1 MKLSSSEYAAFAI
14 AFVACLPLIL
24 MVVVV
29 AAFFGIIQII
39 VEAVRTLFKF

>member
-1 MKLSSSEYAAFAI
+1 VI

-39 VEAVRTLFKF
+39 VEAVRALLKF